1 MKNTHK
7 AIGLGIT
14 TAFLLSACAEIENS
28 PPKNTIQGAGIG
40 AVGGAVAG
48 LILGDDAKDVM
59 IGAAA
64 GAVIGG
70 VVGNRLD
77 AQEAALRD
85 SLSSKDTTIQNTG
98 SELIVTLPEGITFD
112 VDSTYVRNS
121 FRPEIAKIATNL
133 QEYSDTTVDV
143 VGHTDSTGAA
153 EYNQALSSD
162 RARSVT
168 NILTT
173 QGVDNNRI
181 ASYGRGENSPI
192 ASNDDESGKAR
203 NRRVEIII
211 RPKT

>member
-1 MKNTHK
+1 MKKTHK

-14 TAFLLSACAEIENS
+14 GAFLLSACAEIENS
-28 PPKNTIQGAGIG
+28 PQKNTVQGAGIG
-40 AVGGAVAG
+40 AAVGAVAG
-48 LILGDDAKDVM
+48 MILGDDTKDVM
-59 IGAAA
+59 IGTAA

-121 FRPEIAKIATNL
+121 FRPEIAKIADNL

-143 VGHTDSTGAA
+143 IGHTDSTGAA
-153 EYNQALSSD
+153 EYNQALSAD

-173 QGVDNNRI
+173 QGVDNGRI

-192 ASNDDESGKAR
+192 ASNDNEYGKAK
-203 NRRVEIII
+203 NRRVEIVI
-211 RPKT
+211 RPEA

>member
-85 SLSSKDTTIQNTG
+85 SLSS
-98 SELIVTLPEGITFD
+98 
-112 VDSTYVRNS
+112 
-121 FRPEIAKIATNL
+121 
-133 QEYSDTTVDV
+133 
-143 VGHTDSTGAA
+143 
-153 EYNQALSSD
+153 
-162 RARSVT
+162 
-168 NILTT
+168 
-173 QGVDNNRI
+173 
-181 ASYGRGENSPI
+181 
-192 ASNDDESGKAR
+192 
-203 NRRVEIII
+203 
-211 RPKT
+211 